1 MYVCIYVY
9 FRDLPMQCI
18 INRGLL
24 LLNMMVTEWA
34 ILFKCSNTEVRHHMY
49 KIFLS
54 TLSTIY
60 VNSAME
66 NQLNGYTQDF

>member
-1 MYVCIYVY
+1 MYVC
-9 FRDLPMQCI
+9 FRDLSLQCI

-24 LLNMMVTEWA
+24 LLNMTVTEWA
-34 ILFKCSNTEVRHHMY
+34 ILFKYSNTEVRHHMY
-49 KIFLS
+49 EIFLS

-60 VNSAME
+60 VNSTME